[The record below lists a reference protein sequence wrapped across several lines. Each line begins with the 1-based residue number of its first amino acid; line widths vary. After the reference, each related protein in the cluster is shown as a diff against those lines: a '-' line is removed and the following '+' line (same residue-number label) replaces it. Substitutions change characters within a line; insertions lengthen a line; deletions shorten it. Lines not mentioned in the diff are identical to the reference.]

1 MGSICLFGV
10 LCTTLLYC
18 ARGNARSDDQI
29 SEITCAPPSS
39 APRPTHLKFLSIVK
53 SAAQCLVSEPRPE
66 PIPSYARNA
75 DFVFILEISY
85 YLNHTK
91 FLFVKE
97 ILQKLLDTTHRNN
110 YGDISPRYAFVFY
123 PLGAN
128 QSYIIATKFNNF
140 YSHVDIDIVFDK
152 AGNYSKHLDQFND
165 SFSTTSLRHITVLKS
180 LEALAELTND
190 KPIGLS
196 IENNKIILEYRRRAN
211 KHLVF
216 FLDLFEKQKKKTE
229 QSISHHD
236 INNKIDSMI
245 LFLKNHIDRFSKF
258 VLTVVLDPG
267 NKVGTSTYGDPKYGQ
282 VYSDGTHFN
291 KAMTLKALLQA
302 KNEQANTLQA
312 HLLHKGVHMQISRL
326 RGLQRKYAFLN
337 PALWTTDGIYS
348 SFVDHCVD
356 ECQCQHCS
364 ALHGCYRP
372 KAGKLY
378 RPEKYQM
385 AANFATGGHDSTKS
399 SALHSNKTWLHDEE
413 QLTIYSLPLSPGSDI
428 KLDKVV
434 DGEVFKLQWSPNKQ
448 FAETIIKRG
457 KPVILKNSTV
467 STWPALKKWT
477 SDYLKR
483 HLTASHILESVKCSN
498 NYLTFDPDFRVPLKL
513 NISIPFVTVNMT
525 KEDFFSCLSDKCAD
539 GFKGHYYFGQVP
551 DQLKKD
557 MRNDHLMYLT
567 DKDYKAG
574 KQFIWISSAGMIT
587 HAHFDQDYNF
597 FIQISGQ
604 KRFTLWTSTQH
615 ESLYVYPRVHPMWHK
630 SRINFKMI
638 DPQRFPLFLKSRALQ
653 VTVGQGDLLYIPPYT
668 WHYVETLT
676 PSVSLSTWSHDY
688 RLYDH
693 MNSIYKYDHKFDEL
707 ANPKGM

>member
-1 MGSICLFGV
+1 MCTIRLFAV
-10 LCTTLLYC
+10 LCTTLLCC
-18 ARGNARSDDQI
+18 ARTDDKI
-29 SEITCAPPSS
+29 TEITCAPPL
-39 APRPTHLKFLSIVK
+39 PTHLKFLSIVK
-53 SAAQCLVSEPRPE
+53 SAARCLVTEAIPRD
-66 PIPSYARNA
+66 ARNA
-75 DFVFILEISY
+75 DFIFVLEISS

-97 ILQKLLDTTHRNN
+97 VLQKLLETTHRNN

-128 QSYIIATKFNNF
+128 QSHIIATEFKNF
-140 YSHVDIDIVFDK
+140 YSPLHVDTVFDNV
-152 AGNYSKHLDQFND
+152 ANYSRHLVQFND
-165 SFSTTSLRHITVLKS
+165 SISTSSLRYIAVLKS
-180 LEALAELTND
+180 LEALSELTND
-190 KPIGLS
+190 KPIGFS
-196 IENNKIILEYRRRAN
+196 IENNRIILDYRKKAN
-211 KHLVF
+211 KHLVL

-236 INNKIDSMI
+236 INSKIDNMI
-245 LFLKNHIDRFSKF
+245 VVLKNQIDRSSKF
-258 VLTVVLDPG
+258 VLTVILDPG
-267 NKVGTSTYGDPKYGQ
+267 NKVGTSAYGDPKYGQ
-282 VYSDGTHFN
+282 VYNDGTHFN

-326 RGLQRKYAFLN
+326 KGLQHSYAFLN

-348 SFVDHCVD
+348 SFIDRCVNGY
-356 ECQCQHCS
+356 QCQHCS
-364 ALHGCYRP
+364 ALHGCYQP

-378 RPEKYQM
+378 RSEKYQM

-399 SALHSNKTWLHDEE
+399 SAMHNNKTWLLDEE

-428 KLDKVV
+428 KLGKVV
-434 DGEVFKLQWSPNKQ
+434 DGEVSKLQWSPNKQ
-448 FAETIIKRG
+448 FAETIIKKG

-467 STWPALKKWT
+467 STWPALQKWT
-477 SDYLKR
+477 SNYLKR
-483 HLTASHILESVKCSN
+483 HLATSNILDSVKRSN

-513 NISIPFVTVNMT
+513 NISIPFVTANMT
-525 KEDFFSCLSDKCAD
+525 KEDFFSYLHDECAD

-557 MRNDHLMYLT
+557 MRNDQFMYLT

-604 KRFTLWTSTQH
+604 KRFTLWTSAQH

-638 DPQRFPLFLKSRALQ
+638 DPQRFPLFLKSQALQ
-653 VTVGQGDLLYIPPYT
+653 VTVGPGDLLYVPPYT

-707 ANPKGM
+707 SNPKGM